1 MTNTE
6 LLHKNFTTEQINWL
20 AQNGKKAQGN
30 TPDEKL
36 ADLARQL
43 FSANVYATVDQKKT
57 LAKLAGAGDLTYELQ
72 NLGQAAGFSD
82 YKEGDKTVTAGDQFY
97 DAYFGGNRNKTDRDL
112 WRVRIKDKFG
122 NDGWKNAK
130 KVLEGE
136 SRNRMEAQIVKDR
149 EELFDSMPGSSIVE
163 LFRPRAAKAMK
174 EGRDPTWR
182 ENLGD
187 IGEQALYAMPVGRA
201 AGAVTGAA
209 RVLPG
214 AARGAVKVLSN
225 VAAQGAAPLA
235 VSVMDDKLGNRD
247 FDWTDVGIGTA
258 TNLGVNKGLARLLG
272 PAYQLAMGKVR
283 GRLPEGMVRFLEG
296 GEPAKA
302 TAKNLVQEAYDKL
315 KKHYAESNEDYLR
328 KLARGETPNRLSNEE
343 LDRYLNI
350 AHLGDYI
357 KWEGEKDLQ
366 KRMADVLAGT
376 TTFSGKRGI
385 APAIGKEPTWQLDLE
400 TAQNAKK
407 DIGRMADDLLR
418 SPLVTRDEVKSALNK
433 DPILTS
439 LFYRPTKREIAND
452 LAGEMIQ
459 TYAVNKMGSD
469 KDASIIGA
477 AIPGGLNVKEIR
489 KEQAKD
495 REQKRQSGAAKVL
508 GSWAG
513 QQQGLTKEDQDF
525 LGLIARKPEVIQGY
539 GEGNSPRF
547 RNWFLLR
554 GQDLLRESG
563 SDLFRPAFTTEH

>member
-1 MTNTE
+1 MTNEE
-6 LLHKNFTTEQINWL
+6 LISKIFTDQQISWL
-20 AQNGKKAQGN
+20 VKHGKPTSRLTQAQSAV
-30 TPDEKL
+30 EL
-36 ADLARQL
+36 AEQL
-43 FSANVYATVDQKKT
+43 FNAGIYKDAKEMQALQKIIGGAIPTVD
-57 LAKLAGAGDLTYELQ
+57 LQ
-72 NLGQAAGFSD
+72 SLGQAAGFTD
-82 YKEGDKTVTAGDQFY
+82 VKNGDKTVTAGDQFY
-97 DAYFGGNRNKTDRDL
+97 EAYFGGEKDKNKRDL
-112 WRVRIKDKFG
+112 WQACIADAYG
-122 NDGWKNAK
+122 AETGWKNAK

-136 SRNRMEAQIVKDR
+136 SRNRMEAQIAKDR
-149 EELFDSMPGSSIVE
+149 EELFDSMPGSTIVE

-187 IGEQALYAMPVGRA
+187 FGEQALYAMPVGRA

-235 VSVMDDKLGNRD
+235 VSAMDDVMGNRD

-272 PAYQLAMGKVR
+272 PAYQFAMGKVR
-283 GRLPEGMVRFLEG
+283 GRMSEGVVRFLEG
-296 GEPAKA
+296 GEPAETK
-302 TAKNLVQEAYDKL
+302 AKNLVQEAYDKL

-328 KLARGETPNRLSNEE
+328 KIAKGETPNRLSDEE
-343 LDRYLNI
+343 LKRYTNI
-350 AHLGDYI
+350 AHLGDYVKEYRGLI
-357 KWEGEKDLQ
+357 QDQMGNLLKGETP
-366 KRMADVLAGT
+366 MA
-376 TTFSGKRGI
+376 GKKGV
-385 APAIGKEPTWQLDLE
+385 ASLIGKDPTWQIDLE
-400 TAQNAKK
+400 TAQNQKK
-407 DIGRMADDLLR
+407 SFDRMLEDLLF
-418 SPLVTRDEVKSALNK
+418 STVGSEEATAAIAK
-433 DPILTS
+433 DPILSS

-452 LAGEMIQ
+452 LAREMIQ

-469 KDASIIGA
+469 KDASIIGS

-495 REQKRQSGAAKVL
+495 REQKRQAGAAKVL

-513 QQQGLTKEDQDF
+513 QQQGLTEEDQDF

>member
-1 MTNTE
+1 MTNAE

-43 FSANVYATVDQKKT
+43 FSANVYSTVDQKKS

-97 DAYFGGNRNKTDRDL
+97 DAYFGGNRNRTDRDL

-136 SRNRMEAQIVKDR
+136 SRNRMEAQIAKDR
-149 EELFDSMPGSSIVE
+149 EELFDSMPGSTIVE

-187 IGEQALYAMPVGRA
+187 FGEQALYAMPVGRA

-235 VSVMDDKLGNRD
+235 VSAMDDAMGNRD

-315 KKHYAESNEDYLR
+315 KKHYAESNEEYLR

-350 AHLGDYI
+350 AHLGDYVKEYRGLI
-357 KWEGEKDLQ
+357 QDQMGNLLKGETP
-366 KRMADVLAGT
+366 MAGRKGVASL
-376 TTFSGKRGI
+376 
-385 APAIGKEPTWQLDLE
+385 IGKDPTWQIDLE
-400 TAQNAKK
+400 TAQNQKK
-407 DIGRMADDLLR
+407 SFDRMLEDLLF
-418 SPLVTRDEVKSALNK
+418 STVGSKEATAAIAK
-433 DPILTS
+433 DPILSS

-452 LAGEMIQ
+452 LAGDMIQ

-477 AIPGGLNVKEIR
+477 AVPGGLNVKEIR
-489 KEQAKD
+489 KEQAKE
-495 REQKRQSGAAKVL
+495 REQKRQAGAAKVL

-547 RNWFLLR
+547 RNWYLLR

>member
-1 MTNTE
+1 MTNAE
-6 LLHKNFTTEQINWL
+6 LLTKNFTTEQINWL

-43 FSANVYATVDQKKT
+43 FSANVYSTVDQKKT

-82 YKEGDKTVTAGDQFY
+82 YKEGDRTVTAGDQFY

-136 SRNRMEAQIVKDR
+136 SRNRMEAQIAKDR

-163 LFRPRAAKAMK
+163 LFRPRAAQAMK

-235 VSVMDDKLGNRD
+235 VSAMDDAMGNRD

-272 PAYQLAMGKVR
+272 PAYQLAMNKVR
-283 GRLPEGMVRFLEG
+283 GRMPEGVVRFLEG
-296 GEPAKA
+296 GETAK
-302 TAKNLVQEAYDKL
+302 TKAKNLVQEAYDKL

-328 KLARGETPNRLSNEE
+328 KIARGETPNRLSNEE

-350 AHLGDYI
+350 AHLGDYVKEYRGLI
-357 KWEGEKDLQ
+357 QDQMGNLLKGETP
-366 KRMADVLAGT
+366 MA
-376 TTFSGKRGI
+376 GKKGV
-385 APAIGKEPTWQLDLE
+385 ASLIGKDPTWQIDLE
-400 TAQNAKK
+400 TAQNQKK
-407 DIGRMADDLLR
+407 NFDRMLEDLMF
-418 SPLVTRDEVKSALNK
+418 STVGSKEATAAIAK
-433 DPILTS
+433 DPILSS

-452 LAGEMIQ
+452 LAGDMIQ

-489 KEQAKD
+489 KEQEKE
-495 REQKRQSGAAKVL
+495 REQKRQAGAAKVL

>member
-1 MTNTE
+1 MTNIE
-6 LLHKNFTTEQINWL
+6 LLHKNFTREQIDWL
-20 AQNGKKAQGN
+20 AKNGKKAKGN

-43 FSANVYATVDQKKT
+43 FAADVYANVDQKKS
-57 LAKLAGAGDLTYELQ
+57 LARLAGAGDLTYELQ

-82 YKEGDKTVTAGDQFY
+82 YKEGDKTVTAGEQFY
-97 DAYFGGNRNKTDRDL
+97 DAYFGGNRNRTDRDL

-136 SRNRMEAQIVKDR
+136 SRNRMEAQIAKDR
-149 EELFDSMPGSSIVE
+149 EELFDSMPGSTIVE

-187 IGEQALYAMPVGRA
+187 FGEQALYAMPVGRA

-235 VSVMDDKLGNRD
+235 VSAMDDVMGNRD

-315 KKHYAESNEDYLR
+315 KKHYAESNEEYLR

-350 AHLGDYI
+350 AHLGDYVKEYRGLI
-357 KWEGEKDLQ
+357 QDQMGNLLKGETP
-366 KRMADVLAGT
+366 MAGRKGVASL
-376 TTFSGKRGI
+376 
-385 APAIGKEPTWQLDLE
+385 IGKDPTWQIDLE
-400 TAQNAKK
+400 TAQNQKK
-407 DIGRMADDLLR
+407 SFDRMLEDLLF
-418 SPLVTRDEVKSALNK
+418 STVGSKEATAAIAK
-433 DPILTS
+433 DPILSS

-452 LAGEMIQ
+452 LAGDMIQ

-477 AIPGGLNVKEIR
+477 AVPGGLNVKEIR
-489 KEQAKD
+489 KEQAKE
-495 REQKRQSGAAKVL
+495 REQKRQAGAAKVL

-513 QQQGLTKEDQDF
+513 RQQGLTKEDQDF
-525 LGLIARKPEVIQGY
+525 LDLIARKPEVIQGY

-547 RNWFLLR
+547 RNWYLLR

>member
-1 MTNTE
+1 MTNIE
-6 LLHKNFTTEQINWL
+6 LLHKNFTREQIDWL
-20 AQNGKKAQGN
+20 AKNGKKAKGN

-43 FSANVYATVDQKKT
+43 FAADVYANVDQKKS
-57 LAKLAGAGDLTYELQ
+57 LARLAGAGDLTYELQ

-82 YKEGDKTVTAGDQFY
+82 YKEGDKTVTAGEQFY
-97 DAYFGGNRNKTDRDL
+97 DAYFGGNRNRTDRDL

-136 SRNRMEAQIVKDR
+136 SRNRMEAQIAKDR
-149 EELFDSMPGSSIVE
+149 EELFDSMPGSTIVE

-187 IGEQALYAMPVGRA
+187 FGEQALYAMPVGRA

-235 VSVMDDKLGNRD
+235 VSAMDDAMGNRD

-315 KKHYAESNEDYLR
+315 KKHYAESNEEYLR

-350 AHLGDYI
+350 AHLGDYVKEYRGLI
-357 KWEGEKDLQ
+357 QDQMGNLLKGETP
-366 KRMADVLAGT
+366 MAGRKGVASL
-376 TTFSGKRGI
+376 
-385 APAIGKEPTWQLDLE
+385 IGKDPTWQIDLE
-400 TAQNAKK
+400 TAQNQKK
-407 DIGRMADDLLR
+407 SFDRMLEDLLF
-418 SPLVTRDEVKSALNK
+418 STVGSKEATAAIAK
-433 DPILTS
+433 DPILSS

-452 LAGEMIQ
+452 LAGDMIQ

-489 KEQAKD
+489 KEQAKE
-495 REQKRQSGAAKVL
+495 REQKRQAGAAKVL

-547 RNWFLLR
+547 RNWYLLR

>member
-1 MTNTE
+1 MTNEE
-6 LLHKNFTTEQINWL
+6 LIQKVFTDQQIDWL
-20 AQNGKKAQGN
+20 AKHGKPTSQLTQAQSAV
-30 TPDEKL
+30 EL
-36 ADLARQL
+36 AEQL
-43 FSANVYATVDQKKT
+43 FNAGIYKDAKEMQALQKIIGGAIPTVD
-57 LAKLAGAGDLTYELQ
+57 LQ
-72 NLGQAAGFSD
+72 SLGQAAGFSD
-82 YKEGDKTVTAGDQFY
+82 VKDGDKTITAGDQFY
-97 DAYFGGNRNKTDRDL
+97 AAYFGGEKDKNKRDL
-112 WRVRIKDKFG
+112 WQARIADAYG
-122 NDGWKNAK
+122 AETGWKNAR

-136 SRNRMEAQIVKDR
+136 SRNRMEAQIAKDR

-163 LFRPRAAKAMK
+163 LFRPRAAQAMK

-214 AARGAVKVLSN
+214 AARGAVKVLAN

-235 VSVMDDKLGNRD
+235 VSAMDDAMGNRD

-296 GEPAKA
+296 GEPAETK
-302 TAKNLVQEAYDKL
+302 AKNLVQEAYDKL

-328 KLARGETPNRLSNEE
+328 KIAKGETPDRLSDEE
-343 LDRYLNI
+343 LKRYTNI
-350 AHLGDYI
+350 AHLGDYVKEYRGLI
-357 KWEGEKDLQ
+357 QDQMGNLLKGETP
-366 KRMADVLAGT
+366 MA
-376 TTFSGKRGI
+376 GKKGV
-385 APAIGKEPTWQLDLE
+385 ASLIGKDPTWQIDLE
-400 TAQNAKK
+400 TAQNQKK
-407 DIGRMADDLLR
+407 SFDRMLEDLLF
-418 SPLVTRDEVKSALNK
+418 STVGSKEATAAIAK
-433 DPILTS
+433 DPILSS

-452 LAGEMIQ
+452 LAGDMIQ

-477 AIPGGLNVKEIR
+477 AVPGGLNVKEIR
-489 KEQAKD
+489 KEQAKE
-495 REQKRQSGAAKVL
+495 REQKRQAGAAKVL
-508 GSWAG
+508 GSWAD

>member
-1 MTNTE
+1 MTNEE
-6 LLHKNFTTEQINWL
+6 LISKIFTREQINWL
-20 AQNGKKAQGN
+20 ANHGKPASRMTQAQSAV
-30 TPDEKL
+30 EL
-36 ADLARQL
+36 AEQL
-43 FSANVYATVDQKKT
+43 FNAGIYKDAKEMQALQKIIGGAVPTVD
-57 LAKLAGAGDLTYELQ
+57 LQ
-72 NLGQAAGFSD
+72 SLGQAAGFTD
-82 YKEGDKTVTAGDQFY
+82 IKNGDKTVTAGDQFY
-97 DAYFGGNRNKTDRDL
+97 EAYFGGEKDKNKRDL
-112 WRVRIKDKFG
+112 WQARIADAYG
-122 NDGWKNAK
+122 AETGWKNAK
-130 KVLEGE
+130 KALEGE
-136 SRNRMEAQIVKDR
+136 SRNRMEAQIAKDR

-163 LFRPRAAKAMK
+163 LFRPRAAQAMK

-235 VSVMDDKLGNRD
+235 VSEMDDKLGNKD

-283 GRLPEGMVRFLEG
+283 GRMPESIVRFLEG
-296 GEPAKA
+296 GEPSETK
-302 TAKNLVQEAYDKL
+302 AKNLVQEAYDKL

-328 KLARGETPNRLSNEE
+328 KIAKGETPDRLSDEE
-343 LDRYLNI
+343 LKRYTNI
-350 AHLGDYI
+350 AHLGDYVKEYRGLI
-357 KWEGEKDLQ
+357 QDQMGNLLKGETP
-366 KRMADVLAGT
+366 MA
-376 TTFSGKRGI
+376 GKKGV
-385 APAIGKEPTWQLDLE
+385 ASLIGKDPTWQIDLE
-400 TAQNAKK
+400 TAQNQKK
-407 DIGRMADDLLR
+407 SFDRMLEDLLF
-418 SPLVTRDEVKSALNK
+418 STVGSKEATAAIAK

-469 KDASIIGA
+469 KDASIIGS

-489 KEQAKD
+489 KEQAKE
-495 REQKRQSGAAKVL
+495 REQKRQAGAAKVL

-513 QQQGLTKEDQDF
+513 QQQGLTQEDQDF

>member
-1 MTNTE
+1 MTNAE

-43 FSANVYATVDQKKT
+43 FSANVYSTVDQKKS

-136 SRNRMEAQIVKDR
+136 SRNRMEAQIAKDR

-235 VSVMDDKLGNRD
+235 VSAMDDVMGNRD

-283 GRLPEGMVRFLEG
+283 GRMPEGVVRFLEG
-296 GEPAKA
+296 GEPAETK
-302 TAKNLVQEAYDKL
+302 AKNLVQEAYDKL

-328 KLARGETPNRLSNEE
+328 KIAKGETPNRLSDED
-343 LDRYLNI
+343 LKRYTNI
-350 AHLGDYI
+350 AHLGDYVKEYRGLI
-357 KWEGEKDLQ
+357 QDQMGNLLKGETP
-366 KRMADVLAGT
+366 MA
-376 TTFSGKRGI
+376 GKKGV
-385 APAIGKEPTWQLDLE
+385 ASLIGKDPTWQIDLE
-400 TAQNAKK
+400 TAQNQKK
-407 DIGRMADDLLR
+407 SFDRMLEDLLF
-418 SPLVTRDEVKSALNK
+418 SAVGSEEATAAIAK
-433 DPILTS
+433 DPILSS

-469 KDASIIGA
+469 KDASIIGS

-489 KEQAKD
+489 KEQAKE
-495 REQKRQSGAAKVL
+495 REQKRQAGAAKVL

>member
-1 MTNTE
+1 MTNSE

-20 AQNGKKAQGN
+20 AQHGKKAQGN

-43 FSANVYATVDQKKT
+43 FSANVYATADQKKT

-122 NDGWKNAK
+122 NEGWKNAK

-136 SRNRMEAQIVKDR
+136 SRNRMEAQIAKDR
-149 EELFDSMPGSSIVE
+149 EELFDSMPGSTIVE
-163 LFRPRAAKAMK
+163 LFRPRAAQAMK

-235 VSVMDDKLGNRD
+235 VSAMDDVMGNRD

-258 TNLGVNKGLARLLG
+258 TNLGVNKGLARILG

-283 GRLPEGMVRFLEG
+283 GRMPESVVRFLEG
-296 GEPAKA
+296 GEPAETK
-302 TAKNLVQEAYDKL
+302 AKNLVQEAYDKL

-328 KLARGETPNRLSNEE
+328 KIARGETTNRLSDEE
-343 LDRYLNI
+343 LKRYTNI
-350 AHLGDYI
+350 AHLGDYVKEYRGLI
-357 KWEGEKDLQ
+357 QDQMGNLL
-366 KRMADVLAGT
+366 KRDTPL
-376 TTFSGKRGI
+376 SGKKGVAAI
-385 APAIGKEPTWQLDLE
+385 IGKDPTWQIDLE
-400 TAQNAKK
+400 TAQRQKK
-407 DIGRMADDLLR
+407 NFDKMLEDLMF
-418 SPLVTRDEVKSALNK
+418 STVNSEEATAAIAK
-433 DPILTS
+433 DPILSS

-452 LAGEMIQ
+452 LAGDMIQ

-495 REQKRQSGAAKVL
+495 REQKRQTGAAKVL
-508 GSWAG
+508 GAWAG
-513 QQQGLTKEDQDF
+513 EQKGLTKEDQDF

>member
-1 MTNTE
+1 MTNAE

-43 FSANVYATVDQKKT
+43 FSANVYSTVDQKKS

-136 SRNRMEAQIVKDR
+136 SRNRMEAQIAKDR

-235 VSVMDDKLGNRD
+235 VSAMDDVMGNRD

-283 GRLPEGMVRFLEG
+283 GRMPEGVVRFLEG
-296 GEPAKA
+296 GEPAETK
-302 TAKNLVQEAYDKL
+302 AKNLVQEAYDKL

-328 KLARGETPNRLSNEE
+328 KIAKGETPNRLSDED
-343 LDRYLNI
+343 LKRYTNI
-350 AHLGDYI
+350 AHLGDYVKEYRGLI
-357 KWEGEKDLQ
+357 QDQMGNLLKGETP
-366 KRMADVLAGT
+366 MA
-376 TTFSGKRGI
+376 GKKGV
-385 APAIGKEPTWQLDLE
+385 ASLIGKDPTWQIDLE
-400 TAQNAKK
+400 TAQNQKK
-407 DIGRMADDLLR
+407 SFDRMLEDLLF
-418 SPLVTRDEVKSALNK
+418 SAVGSEEATAAIAK
-433 DPILTS
+433 DPILSS

-495 REQKRQSGAAKVL
+495 REQKRQAGAAKVL

-513 QQQGLTKEDQDF
+513 QQQGLTKEDQEF

>member
-1 MTNTE
+1 MTNAE

-43 FSANVYATVDQKKT
+43 FSANVYSTVDQKKT

-97 DAYFGGNRNKTDRDL
+97 DAYFGGNRNRTDRDL

-136 SRNRMEAQIVKDR
+136 SRNRMEAQIAKDR

-163 LFRPRAAKAMK
+163 LFRPRAAQAMK
-174 EGRDPTWR
+174 EGRDPTWK

-187 IGEQALYAMPVGRA
+187 FGEQALYAMPVGRA

-235 VSVMDDKLGNRD
+235 VSVMDDVMGNRD

-272 PAYQLAMGKVR
+272 PAYQLAMNKVR
-283 GRLPEGMVRFLEG
+283 GRMPEGIVRFLEG
-296 GEPAKA
+296 GEPAETK
-302 TAKNLVQEAYDKL
+302 AKNLVQEAYDKL

-328 KLARGETPNRLSNEE
+328 KIARGEATNRLSDEE
-343 LDRYLNI
+343 LKRYTNI
-350 AHLGDYI
+350 AHLGDYVKEYRGLI
-357 KWEGEKDLQ
+357 QDQMGNILKGETP
-366 KRMADVLAGT
+366 MA
-376 TTFSGKRGI
+376 GKKGV
-385 APAIGKEPTWQLDLE
+385 ASLIGKDPTWQIDLE
-400 TAQNAKK
+400 TAQNQKK
-407 DIGRMADDLLR
+407 SFDRMLEDLLFTTVG
-418 SPLVTRDEVKSALNK
+418 SEEATAAIAK
-433 DPILTS
+433 DPILSS

-452 LAGEMIQ
+452 LAGDMIQ

-495 REQKRQSGAAKVL
+495 REQKRQAGAAKVL

-513 QQQGLTKEDQDF
+513 SQQGLTKEDQDF

>member
-1 MTNTE
+1 MTNIE
-6 LLHKNFTTEQINWL
+6 LLHKNFTREQIDWL
-20 AQNGKKAQGN
+20 AKNGKKARGN
-30 TPDEKL
+30 TTDEKL

-43 FSANVYATVDQKKT
+43 FAADVYANVDQKKS

-136 SRNRMEAQIVKDR
+136 SRNRMEAQIAKDR

-163 LFRPRAAKAMK
+163 LFRPRAAQAMK

-182 ENLGD
+182 ETLGD

-328 KLARGETPNRLSNEE
+328 KIARGEATNRLSDEE
-343 LDRYLNI
+343 LKRYTNI
-350 AHLGDYI
+350 AHLGDYVKEYRGLI
-357 KWEGEKDLQ
+357 QDQMGNLLKGETP
-366 KRMADVLAGT
+366 MA
-376 TTFSGKRGI
+376 GKKGV
-385 APAIGKEPTWQLDLE
+385 ASLIGKDPTWQIDLE
-400 TAQNAKK
+400 TAQNQKK
-407 DIGRMADDLLR
+407 SFDRMLEDLLF
-418 SPLVTRDEVKSALNK
+418 STVGSKEATAAIAK
-433 DPILTS
+433 DPILSS

-452 LAGEMIQ
+452 LAGDMIQ

-477 AIPGGLNVKEIR
+477 AVPGGLNVKEIR
-489 KEQAKD
+489 KEQAKE
-495 REQKRQSGAAKVL
+495 REQKRQAGAAKVL

-513 QQQGLTKEDQDF
+513 SQQGLTKEDQDF

>member
-1 MTNTE
+1 MTNEE
-6 LLHKNFTTEQINWL
+6 LIRKNFTREQIDWL
-20 AQNGKKAQGN
+20 AQHGKPTSRLTQAQSAA
-30 TPDEKL
+30 EL
-36 ADLARQL
+36 AEQL
-43 FSANVYATVDQKKT
+43 FNAGVYKNDKEMQSLQKIIGGSIPTVD
-57 LAKLAGAGDLTYELQ
+57 LQ
-72 NLGQAAGFSD
+72 SLGQAAGFTD
-82 YKEGDKTVTAGDQFY
+82 IKEGDKTVTAGDQFY
-97 DAYFGGNRNKTDRDL
+97 DAYFGGEKDKNKRDL
-112 WRVRIKDKFG
+112 WQARIADAYG
-122 NDGWKNAK
+122 NESGWKNAK

-136 SRNRMEAQIVKDR
+136 SRNRMEAQIAKDR

-214 AARGAVKVLSN
+214 AARGAVKVLAN

-235 VSVMDDKLGNRD
+235 VSVMDDRLGNKE
-247 FDWTDVGIGTA
+247 FDKTDVGIGTA
-258 TNLGVNKGLARLLG
+258 TNLGVNKGLARVLG

-283 GRLPEGMVRFLEG
+283 GRLPEGVVRFLEG
-296 GEPAKA
+296 GEPAETK
-302 TAKNLVQEAYDKL
+302 AKNLVQEAYDKL

-328 KLARGETPNRLSNEE
+328 KIAKGETPDRLSDEE
-343 LDRYLNI
+343 LKRYMNI
-350 AHLGDYI
+350 AHLGDYVKEYRGLI
-357 KWEGEKDLQ
+357 QDQMGNLLKGETP
-366 KRMADVLAGT
+366 MA
-376 TTFSGKRGI
+376 GKKGV
-385 APAIGKEPTWQLDLE
+385 ASLIGKDPTWQIDLE
-400 TAQNAKK
+400 SAQNQKK
-407 DIGRMADDLLR
+407 SFDRMLEDLIFSTVNSR
-418 SPLVTRDEVKSALNK
+418 EATAAIAK
-433 DPILTS
+433 DPILSS
-439 LFYRPTKREIAND
+439 LFYRPSKREIAND

-489 KEQAKD
+489 KEQANE
-495 REQKRQSGAAKVL
+495 REQKRQAGAAKVL

>member
-1 MTNTE
+1 MTNEE
-6 LLHKNFTTEQINWL
+6 LIQKVFTDQQIDWL
-20 AQNGKKAQGN
+20 AKHGKPTSQLTQAQSAV
-30 TPDEKL
+30 EL
-36 ADLARQL
+36 AEQL
-43 FSANVYATVDQKKT
+43 FNAGIYKDAKEMQALQKIIGGAIPTVD
-57 LAKLAGAGDLTYELQ
+57 LQ
-72 NLGQAAGFSD
+72 SLGQAAGFSD
-82 YKEGDKTVTAGDQFY
+82 VKDGDKTITAGDQFY
-97 DAYFGGNRNKTDRDL
+97 AAYFGGEKDKNKRDL
-112 WRVRIKDKFG
+112 WQARIADAYG
-122 NDGWKNAK
+122 AETGWKNAR

-136 SRNRMEAQIVKDR
+136 SRNRMEAQIAKDR

-163 LFRPRAAKAMK
+163 LFRPRAAQAMK

-214 AARGAVKVLSN
+214 AVRGAVKVLSN

-235 VSVMDDKLGNRD
+235 VSAMDDAMGNRD

-283 GRLPEGMVRFLEG
+283 GRLPEGVVRFLEG
-296 GEPAKA
+296 GEPAETK
-302 TAKNLVQEAYDKL
+302 AKNLVQEAYDKL

-328 KLARGETPNRLSNEE
+328 KIAKGETPDRLSDEE
-343 LDRYLNI
+343 LKRYTNI
-350 AHLGDYI
+350 AHLGDYVKEYRGLI
-357 KWEGEKDLQ
+357 QDQMGNLLKGETP
-366 KRMADVLAGT
+366 MA
-376 TTFSGKRGI
+376 GKKGV
-385 APAIGKEPTWQLDLE
+385 ASLIGKDPTWQIDLE
-400 TAQNAKK
+400 TAQNQKK
-407 DIGRMADDLLR
+407 SFDRMLEDLLF
-418 SPLVTRDEVKSALNK
+418 STVGSTEATAAIAK
-433 DPILTS
+433 DPILSS

-452 LAGEMIQ
+452 LAGDMIQ

-477 AIPGGLNVKEIR
+477 AVPGGLNVKEIR
-489 KEQAKD
+489 KEQAKE
-495 REQKRQSGAAKVL
+495 REQKRQAGAAKVL
-508 GSWAG
+508 GAWAG
-513 QQQGLTKEDQDF
+513 EQNGLTKEDQDF

>member
-1 MTNTE
+1 MTNAE
-6 LLHKNFTTEQINWL
+6 LLTKNFTTEQINWL
-20 AQNGKKAQGN
+20 AQNGKKPSGN
-30 TPDEKL
+30 TSDEKL

-43 FSANVYATVDQKKT
+43 FSANVYSTVDQKKS

-82 YKEGDKTVTAGDQFY
+82 YKEDDKTVTAGEQFY
-97 DAYFGGNRNKTDRDL
+97 DAYFGGNRNRTDRDL

-136 SRNRMEAQIVKDR
+136 SRNRMEAQIAKDR

-163 LFRPRAAKAMK
+163 LFRPRAAQAMK

-235 VSVMDDKLGNRD
+235 VSAMDDVMGNRD

-272 PAYQLAMGKVR
+272 PAYQLAMNKVR
-283 GRLPEGMVRFLEG
+283 GRMPESVVRFLEG
-296 GEPAKA
+296 GEPAETK
-302 TAKNLVQEAYDKL
+302 AKNLVQEAYDKL

-328 KLARGETPNRLSNEE
+328 KIARGEATNRLSDEE
-343 LDRYLNI
+343 LKRYTNI
-350 AHLGDYI
+350 AHLGDYVKEYRGLI
-357 KWEGEKDLQ
+357 QDQMGNLLKGETP
-366 KRMADVLAGT
+366 MA
-376 TTFSGKRGI
+376 GKKGV
-385 APAIGKEPTWQLDLE
+385 ASLIGKDPTWQIDLA
-400 TAQNAKK
+400 TAQGQKK
-407 DIGRMADDLLR
+407 NFDKMLEDMIFATVGSEEA
-418 SPLVTRDEVKSALNK
+418 TAAIAK
-433 DPILTS
+433 DPILSS

-452 LAGEMIQ
+452 LAGDMIQ

-477 AIPGGLNVKEIR
+477 AVPGGLNVKEIR
-489 KEQAKD
+489 KEQAKE
-495 REQKRQSGAAKVL
+495 REQKRQAGAAKVL

>member
-1 MTNTE
+1 MTNAE

-43 FSANVYATVDQKKT
+43 FSANVYSTVDQKKS

-122 NDGWKNAK
+122 DDGWKNAK

-136 SRNRMEAQIVKDR
+136 SRNRMDAQIAKDR

-163 LFRPRAAKAMK
+163 LFRPRAAQAMK

-182 ENLGD
+182 ETLGD
-187 IGEQALYAMPVGRA
+187 LGEQALYAMPVGRA

-235 VSVMDDKLGNRD
+235 VSAMDDVMGNRD

-283 GRLPEGMVRFLEG
+283 GRMPESVVRFLEG
-296 GEPAKA
+296 GEPAETK
-302 TAKNLVQEAYDKL
+302 AKNLVQEAYDKL

-328 KLARGETPNRLSNEE
+328 KIARGEATNRLSDEE
-343 LDRYLNI
+343 LKRYTNI
-350 AHLGDYI
+350 AHLGDYVKEYRGLI
-357 KWEGEKDLQ
+357 QDQMGNILKGETP
-366 KRMADVLAGT
+366 MA
-376 TTFSGKRGI
+376 GKKGV
-385 APAIGKEPTWQLDLE
+385 ASLIGKDPTWQIDLE
-400 TAQNAKK
+400 TAQNQKK
-407 DIGRMADDLLR
+407 SFDRMLEDLLF
-418 SPLVTRDEVKSALNK
+418 STVGSKEATAAIAK
-433 DPILTS
+433 DPILSS

-452 LAGEMIQ
+452 LAGDMIQ

-477 AIPGGLNVKEIR
+477 AVPGGLNVKEIR
-489 KEQAKD
+489 KEQAKE
-495 REQKRQSGAAKVL
+495 REQKRQAGAAKVL

>member
-1 MTNTE
+1 MTNAE

-43 FSANVYATVDQKKT
+43 FSANVYSTVDQKKS

-97 DAYFGGNRNKTDRDL
+97 DAYFGGNRNRTDRDL

-136 SRNRMEAQIVKDR
+136 SRNRMEAQIAKDR
-149 EELFDSMPGSSIVE
+149 EELFDSMPGSTIVE

-187 IGEQALYAMPVGRA
+187 FGEQALYAMPVGRA

-235 VSVMDDKLGNRD
+235 VSAMDDAMGNRD

-315 KKHYAESNEDYLR
+315 KKHYAESNEEYLR

-350 AHLGDYI
+350 AHLGDYVKEYRGLI
-357 KWEGEKDLQ
+357 QDQMGNLLKGETP
-366 KRMADVLAGT
+366 MAGRKGVASL
-376 TTFSGKRGI
+376 
-385 APAIGKEPTWQLDLE
+385 IGKDPTWQIDLE
-400 TAQNAKK
+400 TAQNQKK
-407 DIGRMADDLLR
+407 SFDRMLEDLLF
-418 SPLVTRDEVKSALNK
+418 STVGSKEATAAIAK
-433 DPILTS
+433 DPILSS

-452 LAGEMIQ
+452 LAGDMIQ

-489 KEQAKD
+489 KEQAKE
-495 REQKRQSGAAKVL
+495 REQKRQAGAAKVL

-547 RNWFLLR
+547 RNWYLLR

>member
-1 MTNTE
+1 MTNAE

-43 FSANVYATVDQKKT
+43 FSANVYATVDQKKS

-136 SRNRMEAQIVKDR
+136 SRNRMAAQIAKDR

-174 EGRDPTWR
+174 EGRDPTWS

-235 VSVMDDKLGNRD
+235 VSAMDDVMGNRD

-283 GRLPEGMVRFLEG
+283 GRMPEGVVRFLEG
-296 GEPAKA
+296 GEPAETK
-302 TAKNLVQEAYDKL
+302 AKNLVQEAYDKL

-328 KLARGETPNRLSNEE
+328 KIAKGETPNRLSDEE
-343 LDRYLNI
+343 LKRYTNI
-350 AHLGDYI
+350 AHLGDYVKEYRGLI
-357 KWEGEKDLQ
+357 QDQMGNLLKGETP
-366 KRMADVLAGT
+366 MA
-376 TTFSGKRGI
+376 GKKGV
-385 APAIGKEPTWQLDLE
+385 ASLIGKDPTWQIDLE
-400 TAQNAKK
+400 TAQNQKK
-407 DIGRMADDLLR
+407 SFDRMLEDLLF
-418 SPLVTRDEVKSALNK
+418 STVGSEEATAAIAK
-433 DPILTS
+433 DPILSS

-489 KEQAKD
+489 KEQAKE
-495 REQKRQSGAAKVL
+495 REQKRQAGAAKVL

>member
-6 LLHKNFTTEQINWL
+6 LLTKNFTTEQINWL
-20 AQNGKKAQGN
+20 AQNGKKPSGN

-43 FSANVYATVDQKKT
+43 FSANVYATVDQKKS

-122 NDGWKNAK
+122 NEGWKNAK

-136 SRNRMEAQIVKDR
+136 SRNRMEAQIAKDR
-149 EELFDSMPGSSIVE
+149 EELFDSMPGSTIVE

-187 IGEQALYAMPVGRA
+187 VGEQALYAMPVGRA

-214 AARGAVKVLSN
+214 RARGAVKVLSN

-235 VSVMDDKLGNRD
+235 VSAMDDAMGNRV

-283 GRLPEGMVRFLEG
+283 GRLSEGVVRFLEG
-296 GEPAKA
+296 GEPAETK
-302 TAKNLVQEAYDKL
+302 AKNLVQEAYDKL

-328 KLARGETPNRLSNEE
+328 KIAKGETPNRLSDEE
-343 LDRYLNI
+343 LKRYTNI
-350 AHLGDYI
+350 AHLGDYVKEYRGLI
-357 KWEGEKDLQ
+357 QDQMGNLLKGETP
-366 KRMADVLAGT
+366 MA
-376 TTFSGKRGI
+376 GKKGV
-385 APAIGKEPTWQLDLE
+385 ASLIGKDPTWQIDLA
-400 TAQNAKK
+400 TAQGQKK
-407 DIGRMADDLLR
+407 NFDKMLEDLMF
-418 SPLVTRDEVKSALNK
+418 STVGSEEATAAIAK
-433 DPILTS
+433 DPILSS
-439 LFYRPTKREIAND
+439 LFYRPSKREIAND
-452 LAGEMIQ
+452 LAGEMIR

-495 REQKRQSGAAKVL
+495 REQKRQAGAAKVL
-508 GSWAG
+508 GAWAG
-513 QQQGLTKEDQDF
+513 EQKGLTKEDQDF

>member
-1 MTNTE
+1 MTNAE

-43 FSANVYATVDQKKT
+43 FSANVYATVDQKKS

-136 SRNRMEAQIVKDR
+136 SRNRMEAQIAKER
-149 EELFDSMPGSSIVE
+149 EELFDSMPGSTIVE
-163 LFRPRAAKAMK
+163 LFRPRAAQAMK
-174 EGRDPTWR
+174 EGRDPTWK

-209 RVLPG
+209 RVIPG

-283 GRLPEGMVRFLEG
+283 GRMPESVVRFLEG
-296 GEPAKA
+296 GEPAETK
-302 TAKNLVQEAYDKL
+302 AKNLVQEAYDKL

-328 KLARGETPNRLSNEE
+328 KIARGETPNRLSDEE
-343 LDRYLNI
+343 LKRYTNI
-350 AHLGDYI
+350 AHLGDYVKEYRGLI
-357 KWEGEKDLQ
+357 QDQMGNILKGETP
-366 KRMADVLAGT
+366 MA
-376 TTFSGKRGI
+376 GKKGV
-385 APAIGKEPTWQLDLE
+385 ASLIGKDPTWQIDLE
-400 TAQNAKK
+400 TAQNQKK
-407 DIGRMADDLLR
+407 GFDKMLEDLLF
-418 SPLVTRDEVKSALNK
+418 STVGSEEAASAITK
-433 DPILTS
+433 DPVLTS

-452 LAGEMIQ
+452 LAGDMIQ

-495 REQKRQSGAAKVL
+495 REQKRQAGAAKVL
-508 GSWAG
+508 GAWAG

>member
-1 MTNTE
+1 MTNAE

-43 FSANVYATVDQKKT
+43 FSANVYATVDQKKS

-136 SRNRMEAQIVKDR
+136 SRNRMEAQIAKDR

-163 LFRPRAAKAMK
+163 LFRPRAAQAMK

-187 IGEQALYAMPVGRA
+187 LGEQALYAMPVGRA

-283 GRLPEGMVRFLEG
+283 GRMPESVVRFLEG
-296 GEPAKA
+296 GEPAETK
-302 TAKNLVQEAYDKL
+302 AKNLVQEAYDKL

-328 KLARGETPNRLSNEE
+328 KIARGETTNRLSDEE
-343 LDRYLNI
+343 LKRYTNI
-350 AHLGDYI
+350 AHLGDYVKEYRGLI
-357 KWEGEKDLQ
+357 QDQMGNLLKGETP
-366 KRMADVLAGT
+366 MA
-376 TTFSGKRGI
+376 GKKGV
-385 APAIGKEPTWQLDLE
+385 ASLIGKDPTWQIDLAS
-400 TAQNAKK
+400 AQGQKK
-407 DIGRMADDLLR
+407 NFDRMLEDLLFTTVG
-418 SPLVTRDEVKSALNK
+418 SEEATAAIAK
-433 DPILTS
+433 DPILSS

-452 LAGEMIQ
+452 LAGDMIQ

-495 REQKRQSGAAKVL
+495 REQKRQAGAAKVL

>member
-1 MTNTE
+1 MTNIE
-6 LLHKNFTTEQINWL
+6 LLHKNFTREQIDWL
-20 AQNGKKAQGN
+20 AKNGKKAKGN

-43 FSANVYATVDQKKT
+43 FAADVYANVDQKKS
-57 LAKLAGAGDLTYELQ
+57 LARLAGAGDLTYELQ

-82 YKEGDKTVTAGDQFY
+82 YKEGDKTVTAGEQFY
-97 DAYFGGNRNKTDRDL
+97 DAYFGGNRNRTDRDL

-136 SRNRMEAQIVKDR
+136 SRNRMEAQIAKDR
-149 EELFDSMPGSSIVE
+149 EELFDSMPGSTIVE

-187 IGEQALYAMPVGRA
+187 FGEQALYAMPVGRA

-235 VSVMDDKLGNRD
+235 VSAMDDAMGNRD

-315 KKHYAESNEDYLR
+315 KKHYAESNEEYLR

-350 AHLGDYI
+350 AHLGDYVKEYRGLI
-357 KWEGEKDLQ
+357 QDQMGNLLKGETP
-366 KRMADVLAGT
+366 MAGRKGVASL
-376 TTFSGKRGI
+376 
-385 APAIGKEPTWQLDLE
+385 IGKDPTWQIDLE
-400 TAQNAKK
+400 TAQNQKK
-407 DIGRMADDLLR
+407 SFDRMLEDLLF
-418 SPLVTRDEVKSALNK
+418 STVGSKEATAAIAK
-433 DPILTS
+433 DPILSS

-452 LAGEMIQ
+452 LAGDMIQ

-477 AIPGGLNVKEIR
+477 AVPGGLNVKEIR
-489 KEQAKD
+489 KEQAKE
-495 REQKRQSGAAKVL
+495 REQKRQAGAAKVL

-547 RNWFLLR
+547 RNWYLLR

>member
-1 MTNTE
+1 MTNAE

-43 FSANVYATVDQKKT
+43 FSANVYSTVDQKKS

-97 DAYFGGNRNKTDRDL
+97 DAYFGGNRNRTDRDL

-136 SRNRMEAQIVKDR
+136 SRNRMEAQIAKDR
-149 EELFDSMPGSSIVE
+149 EELFDSMPGSTIVE

-187 IGEQALYAMPVGRA
+187 FGEQALYAMPVGRA

-214 AARGAVKVLSN
+214 AARGAGKVLSHG
-225 VAAQGAAPLA
+225 AAQGAAPLA
-235 VSVMDDKLGNRD
+235 VSAMDD
-247 FDWTDVGIGTA
+247 
-258 TNLGVNKGLARLLG
+258 
-272 PAYQLAMGKVR
+272 AMGKVR
-283 GRLPEGMVRFLEG
+283 GRMPESVVRFLEG
-296 GEPAKA
+296 GEPAETK
-302 TAKNLVQEAYDKL
+302 AKNLVQEAYDKL

-328 KLARGETPNRLSNEE
+328 KIARGEATNRLSDEE
-343 LDRYLNI
+343 LKRYTNI
-350 AHLGDYI
+350 AHLGDYVKEYRGLI
-357 KWEGEKDLQ
+357 QDQMGNLLKGETP
-366 KRMADVLAGT
+366 MA
-376 TTFSGKRGI
+376 GKKGV
-385 APAIGKEPTWQLDLE
+385 ASLIGKDPTWQIDLA
-400 TAQNAKK
+400 TAQGQKK
-407 DIGRMADDLLR
+407 NFDKMLEDLMF
-418 SPLVTRDEVKSALNK
+418 STVGSKEATAAIAK
-433 DPILTS
+433 DPILSS

-452 LAGEMIQ
+452 LAGDMIQ

-477 AIPGGLNVKEIR
+477 AVPGGLNVKEIR
-489 KEQAKD
+489 KEQAKE
-495 REQKRQSGAAKVL
+495 REQKRQAGAAKVL

>member
-1 MTNTE
+1 MTNIE
-6 LLHKNFTTEQINWL
+6 LRHKNFTREQIDWL
-20 AQNGKKAQGN
+20 AKNGKKAKGN

-43 FSANVYATVDQKKT
+43 FAADVYANVDQKKS
-57 LAKLAGAGDLTYELQ
+57 LARLAGAGDLTYELQ

-82 YKEGDKTVTAGDQFY
+82 YKEGDKTVTAGEQFY
-97 DAYFGGNRNKTDRDL
+97 DAYFGGNRNRTDRDL

-136 SRNRMEAQIVKDR
+136 SRNRMEAQIAKDR
-149 EELFDSMPGSSIVE
+149 EELFDSMPGSTIVE

-187 IGEQALYAMPVGRA
+187 FGEQALYAMPVGRA

-235 VSVMDDKLGNRD
+235 VSAMDDAMGNRD

-315 KKHYAESNEDYLR
+315 KKHYAESNEEYLR

-350 AHLGDYI
+350 AHLGDYVKEYRGLI
-357 KWEGEKDLQ
+357 QDQMGNLLKGETP
-366 KRMADVLAGT
+366 MAGRKGVASL
-376 TTFSGKRGI
+376 
-385 APAIGKEPTWQLDLE
+385 IGKDPTWQIDLE
-400 TAQNAKK
+400 TAQNQKK
-407 DIGRMADDLLR
+407 SFDRMLEDLLF
-418 SPLVTRDEVKSALNK
+418 STVGSKEATAAIAK
-433 DPILTS
+433 DPILSS

-452 LAGEMIQ
+452 LAGDMIQ

-489 KEQAKD
+489 KEQAKE
-495 REQKRQSGAAKVL
+495 REQKRQAGAAKVL

-547 RNWFLLR
+547 RNWYLLR

>member
-1 MTNTE
+1 MTNIE
-6 LLHKNFTTEQINWL
+6 LLHKNFTREQIDWL
-20 AQNGKKAQGN
+20 AKNGKKAKGN

-43 FSANVYATVDQKKT
+43 FAADVYANVDQKKS

-136 SRNRMEAQIVKDR
+136 SRNRMEAQIAKDR
-149 EELFDSMPGSSIVE
+149 EELFDSMPGSTIVE

-187 IGEQALYAMPVGRA
+187 FGEQALYAMPVGRA

-235 VSVMDDKLGNRD
+235 VSAMDDAMGNRD

-283 GRLPEGMVRFLEG
+283 GRMPESVVRFLEG
-296 GEPAKA
+296 GEPAETK
-302 TAKNLVQEAYDKL
+302 AKNLVQEAYDKL

-328 KLARGETPNRLSNEE
+328 KIARGEATNRLSDEE
-343 LDRYLNI
+343 LKRYTNI
-350 AHLGDYI
+350 AHLGDYVKEYRGLI
-357 KWEGEKDLQ
+357 QDQMGNLLKGETP
-366 KRMADVLAGT
+366 MA
-376 TTFSGKRGI
+376 GKKGV
-385 APAIGKEPTWQLDLE
+385 ASLIGKDPTWQIDLE
-400 TAQNAKK
+400 TAQNQKK
-407 DIGRMADDLLR
+407 SFDRMLEDLLF
-418 SPLVTRDEVKSALNK
+418 STVGSEEATAAIAK
-433 DPILTS
+433 DPILSS

-452 LAGEMIQ
+452 LAGDMIQ

-477 AIPGGLNVKEIR
+477 AVPGGLNVKEIR
-489 KEQAKD
+489 KEQAKE
-495 REQKRQSGAAKVL
+495 REQKRQAGAAKVL

-525 LGLIARKPEVIQGY
+525 LDLIARKPEVIQGY

-547 RNWFLLR
+547 RNWYLLR

>member
-1 MTNTE
+1 MTNIE
-6 LLHKNFTTEQINWL
+6 LLHKNFTREQIDWL
-20 AQNGKKAQGN
+20 AKNGKKAKGN

-43 FSANVYATVDQKKT
+43 FAADVYANVDQKKS

-122 NDGWKNAK
+122 DDGWKNAK

-136 SRNRMEAQIVKDR
+136 SRNRMDAQIAKDR

-163 LFRPRAAKAMK
+163 LFRPRAAQAMK

-182 ENLGD
+182 ETLGD
-187 IGEQALYAMPVGRA
+187 LGEQALYAMPVGRA

-235 VSVMDDKLGNRD
+235 VSAMDDVMGNRD

-283 GRLPEGMVRFLEG
+283 GRMPESVVRFLEG
-296 GEPAKA
+296 GEPAETK
-302 TAKNLVQEAYDKL
+302 AKNLVQEAYDKL

-328 KLARGETPNRLSNEE
+328 KIARGEATNRLSDEE
-343 LDRYLNI
+343 LKRYTNI
-350 AHLGDYI
+350 AHLGDYVKEYRGLI
-357 KWEGEKDLQ
+357 QDQMGNILKGETP
-366 KRMADVLAGT
+366 MA
-376 TTFSGKRGI
+376 GKKGV
-385 APAIGKEPTWQLDLE
+385 ASLIGKDPTWQIDLE
-400 TAQNAKK
+400 TAQNQKK
-407 DIGRMADDLLR
+407 SFDRMLEDLLF
-418 SPLVTRDEVKSALNK
+418 STVGSKEATAAIAK
-433 DPILTS
+433 DPILSS

-452 LAGEMIQ
+452 LAGDMIQ

-477 AIPGGLNVKEIR
+477 AVPGGLNVKEIR
-489 KEQAKD
+489 KEQAKE
-495 REQKRQSGAAKVL
+495 REQKRQAGAAKVL

>member
-1 MTNTE
+1 MPPIDQAVITVWVGAVAATYGRRTGDINYIFVDDEEILRVNRQFLQHDYYTDIITFDNSSSSKFISGDLFISLDTVRTNAEGLGLPYEQE
-6 LLHKNFTTEQINWL
+6 LHRVVIHGILHLCGLNDKGPGERELMEAAENRAL
-20 AQNGKKAQGN
+20 A
-30 TPDEKL
+30 EKL
-36 ADLARQL
+36 
-43 FSANVYATVDQKKT
+43 NAT
-57 LAKLAGAGDLTYELQ
+57 APE
-72 NLGQAAGFSD
+72 NL
-82 YKEGDKTVTAGDQFY
+82 
-97 DAYFGGNRNKTDRDL
+97 
-112 WRVRIKDKFG
+112 
-122 NDGWKNAK
+122 
-130 KVLEGE
+130 
-136 SRNRMEAQIVKDR
+136 
-149 EELFDSMPGSSIVE
+149 
-163 LFRPRAAKAMK
+163 AKAMK

-187 IGEQALYAMPVGRA
+187 FGEQALYAMPVGRA

-235 VSVMDDKLGNRD
+235 VSAMDDAMGNRD

-283 GRLPEGMVRFLEG
+283 GRMPESVVRFLEG
-296 GEPAKA
+296 GEPAETK
-302 TAKNLVQEAYDKL
+302 AKNLVQEAYDKL

-328 KLARGETPNRLSNEE
+328 KIARGEATNRLSDEE
-343 LDRYLNI
+343 LKRYTNI
-350 AHLGDYI
+350 AHLGDYVKEYRGLI
-357 KWEGEKDLQ
+357 QDQMGNLLKGETP
-366 KRMADVLAGT
+366 MA
-376 TTFSGKRGI
+376 GKKGV
-385 APAIGKEPTWQLDLE
+385 ASLIGKDPTWQIDLE
-400 TAQNAKK
+400 TAQNQKK
-407 DIGRMADDLLR
+407 SFDRMLEDLLF
-418 SPLVTRDEVKSALNK
+418 STVGSEEATAAIAK
-433 DPILTS
+433 DPILSS

-452 LAGEMIQ
+452 LAGDMIQ

-477 AIPGGLNVKEIR
+477 AVPGGLNVKEIR
-489 KEQAKD
+489 KEQAKE
-495 REQKRQSGAAKVL
+495 REQKRQAGAAKVL

-525 LGLIARKPEVIQGY
+525 LDLIARKPEVIQGY

-547 RNWFLLR
+547 RNWYLLR